1 MNHLTPDELID
12 AVEGTLDPARHEH
25 LASCELCRREVAGLA
40 SVLTEARQVEM
51 PEPSPLFWDH
61 FSARVRTAV
70 DGETAL
76 ARRNLGGGG
85 WWRWPVLVPIG
96 ALALV
101 IFALMSAVP
110 RRAERI
116 APVAADAVVGD
127 VALSDDGWILV
138 ADLVGDIDWDFAD
151 AAGVVVRPG
160 LADQAALELNT
171 QEQKELGRLIRAELE
186 RVKS

>member
-12 AVEGTLDPARHEH
+12 AVEGTLDPARREH
-25 LASCELCRREVAGLA
+25 LASCEFCTREVAGLA

-70 DGETAL
+70 DNEANL
-76 ARRNLGGGG
+76 ARRSFGGGG
-85 WWRWPVLVPIG
+85 WLRWPVLVPIG

-101 IFALMSAVP
+101 TFVLMSAMP
-110 RRAERI
+110 RQTGSVTPATTE
-116 APVAADAVVGD
+116 AVAGD

-151 AAGVVVRPG
+151 AAGVTVRPG